1 MRERS
6 ALASDCGSFVKG
18 LIESRWRLFTGSRQ
32 TATDGRGVGSG
43 SHSLRRFS
51 PTSPVSSHSPKTRTL
66 ALAIVLPNQ
75 QWGLCLR
82 MPRHHRELQ
91 VFEPTGIEF
100 LGISVSDIHFLPPTI
115 SCAAFV
121 QVQHPVFPVKEA
133 VWEDQI
139 PSGSTSENSCAN
151 VPTVKEIFSSFGC
164 FQHKRQRCIFRRAST
179 SWKGRGGEQ

>member
-32 TATDGRGVGSG
+32 TAADERGVGSG

-51 PTSPVSSHSPKTRTL
+51 PTSPVSSYYPKTRAL

-82 MPRHHRELQ
+82 MPRHRRELR
-91 VFEPTGIEF
+91 VF
-100 LGISVSDIHFLPPTI
+100 
-115 SCAAFV
+115 
-121 QVQHPVFPVKEA
+121 
-133 VWEDQI
+133 
-139 PSGSTSENSCAN
+139 
-151 VPTVKEIFSSFGC
+151 
-164 FQHKRQRCIFRRAST
+164 
-179 SWKGRGGEQ
+179 